1 MTVRPPQW
9 TRPAPTTGPT
19 ARPCSPNSP
28 TSAPS
33 TPRRWPAAARS
44 TSPRHRGRGKLLARE
59 RIELV
64 STPTRPSWSRS
75 PPAAWGSEYA
85 VGASLVTGIGTV
97 EGRGVPDHPAND
109 RPSAAVPVTLVA
121 EEGPARQRHRARQP
135 AALRQP
141 CWSSP
146 GAPTCRR
153 IVEHLH
159 PGRRDLQ
166 GHHPAVGGRHPTPS
180 PSSSAIPRPPGARTS
195 PAAPDHV
202 IDGSS
207 ANVLGGPLVK
217 MATGE
222 ESDDESL
229 GGAEMHARVSGLA
242 DHFAVDEPDALRQ
255 ARRVVARLNHR
266 KAHPDPQP
274 STPKYDP
281 EELLGIVPGDLKTP
295 STRARSSPGSST
307 PPTSTSSSRCTGR
320 A

>member
-1 MTVRPPQW
+1 
-9 TRPAPTTGPT
+9 
-19 ARPCSPNSP
+19 
-28 TSAPS
+28 
-33 TPRRWPAAARS
+33 
-44 TSPRHRGRGKLLARE
+44 
-59 RIELV
+59 
-64 STPTRPSWSRS
+64 
-75 PPAAWGSEYA
+75 
-85 VGASLVTGIGTV
+85 
-97 EGRGVPDHPAND
+97 
-109 RPSAAVPVTLVA
+109 
-121 EEGPARQRHRARQP
+121 
-135 AALRQP
+135 
-141 CWSSP
+141 
-146 GAPTCRR
+146 
-153 IVEHLH
+153 
-159 PGRRDLQ
+159 
-166 GHHPAVGGRHPTPS
+166 
-180 PSSSAIPRPPGARTS
+180 
-195 PAAPDHV
+195 
-202 IDGSS
+202 
-207 ANVLGGPLVK
+207 